1 MPDNRIQSR
10 EQLIEYAFRALGK
23 PVIDINVDW
32 EQASDRLDDALQLF
46 AERHFDGVIIGYLN
60 YKVTEEDA
68 ARKYIISDDI
78 GSPNG
83 VTGDRPNGRD
93 IVSIV
98 RLFQYDPLSSSN
110 NMFNIK
116 YQWALSDYFQINRGL
131 YGTQDL
137 PIANY
142 DNAMRYI
149 QLMNQYF
156 SPEKTFQFTKSSNR
170 IYINTDWN
178 TDLKPGQSLMFEA
191 YLALDPDK
199 FTEIYND
206 RILKKYFIQLIKRQ
220 WGTNLAKYENVPLP
234 GGGTLR
240 GAAMVQE
247 SQQEIDKIENEI
259 LTSFEGPPTFQIG

>member
-68 ARKYIISDDI
+68 ARKYIVSDDI

-93 IVSIV
+93 IVSII

-170 IYINTDWN
+170 IYINTDWS

-206 RILKKYFIQLIKRQ
+206 RILKKYFVQLIKRQ

-247 SQQEIDKIENEI
+247 AQQEIDKIENEI

>member
-1 MPDNRIQSR
+1 MPDNRIKSR
-10 EQLIEYAFRALGK
+10 EDLIEYAFRALGK
-23 PVIDINVDW
+23 PVIEINVDW
-32 EQASDRLDDALQLF
+32 QQASDRLDDALQLF
-46 AERHFDGVIIGYLN
+46 AERHFDGVIIGYLP
-60 YKVTEEDA
+60 YKITQEDYD
-68 ARKYIISDDI
+68 RKYINSDDI
-78 GSPNG
+78 GPVTG
-83 VTGDRPNGRD
+83 VTGDSPSGKD
-93 IVSIV
+93 IVSVV

-131 YGTQDL
+131 YGVQDL

-156 SPEKTFQFTKSSNR
+156 SPEKSFQFTKSSNR
-170 IYINTDWN
+170 ISINTDW
-178 TDLKPGQSLMFEA
+178 TTELKVGQSLMFEA

-206 RILKKYFIQLIKRQ
+206 RILKKYFTQLIKRQ
-220 WGTNLAKYENVPLP
+220 WGLNLSKYENIPLP

-240 GAAMVQE
+240 GAAMFQE
-247 SQQEIDKIENEI
+247 AQQEIDKIEQEI
-259 LTSFEGPPTFQIG
+259 YTSFEGPPIFQIG

>member
-1 MPDNRIQSR
+1 MPDNRLKSR
-10 EQLIEYAFRALGK
+10 EDIIEYAFRALGK

-32 EQASDRLDDALQLF
+32 QQASDRLDDALQLF
-46 AERHFDGVIIGYLN
+46 AERHFDGVILGYLS
-60 YKVTEEDA
+60 YKVTEEDQ
-68 ARKYIISDDI
+68 ARRYILSDNI
-78 GSPNG
+78 GAFSG
-83 VTGDRPNGRD
+83 VTGERPNGTD

-98 RLFQYDPLSSSN
+98 RLFQYDPISSSN

-149 QLMNQYF
+149 TLMNQYF
-156 SPEKTFQFTKSSNR
+156 SPEKTFSFTKSSNR
-170 IYINTDWN
+170 ITINTDWS
-178 TDLKPGQSLMFEA
+178 TDLKPGQSIMFEA
-191 YLALDPDK
+191 YLALDPEK
-199 FTEIYND
+199 FNEIYND
-206 RILKKYFIQLIKRQ
+206 RILKKYFVQLIKRQ
-220 WGTNLAKYENVPLP
+220 WGINLSKYENIPLP

-247 SQQEIDKIENEI
+247 AQTEIDKIEAEI
-259 LTSFEGPPTFQIG
+259 YTAFEGPPTFQMG

>member
-46 AERHFDGVIIGYLN
+46 AERHFDGVVVGYLP
-60 YKVTEEDA
+60 YKITQDDFD
-68 ARKYIISDDI
+68 RKYIMTDNI
-78 GSPNG
+78 GPPNG
-83 VTGDRPNGRD
+83 VTGDRPNGKD

-116 YQWALSDYFQINRGL
+116 YQWALSDYFQVNRGL

-149 QLMNQYF
+149 TLMNQYF
-156 SPEKTFQFTKSSNR
+156 SPEKSFQFTKSSNR
-170 IYINTDWN
+170 ISINTDWN
-178 TDLKPGQSLMFEA
+178 TDVKPGQSLMFEA

-206 RILKKYFIQLIKRQ
+206 RILKKYFVQLIKRQ
-220 WGTNLAKYENVPLP
+220 WGTNLAKYENIPLP

-240 GAAMVQE
+240 GAAMVAE
-247 SQQEIDKIENEI
+247 AQQEIEKIENEI
-259 LTSFEGPPTFQIG
+259 YTAFEGPPTFQMG

>member
-1 MPDNRIQSR
+1 MPDTRLKSR
-10 EQLIEYAFRALGK
+10 EDIIEYAFRALGK

-32 EQASDRLDDALQLF
+32 QQASDRLDDALQLF
-46 AERHFDGVIIGYLN
+46 AERHFDGVILGYLS
-60 YKVTEEDA
+60 YKVTEEDQ
-68 ARKYIISDDI
+68 ARRYILSDNI
-78 GSPNG
+78 GAFSG
-83 VTGDRPNGRD
+83 VTGERPNGTD

-98 RLFQYDPLSSSN
+98 RLFQYDPISSSN

-149 QLMNQYF
+149 TLMNQYF
-156 SPEKTFQFTKSSNR
+156 SPEKTFSFTKSSNR
-170 IYINTDWN
+170 ITINTDWS
-178 TDLKPGQSLMFEA
+178 TDLKPGQSIMFEA
-191 YLALDPDK
+191 YLALDPEK
-199 FTEIYND
+199 FNEIYND
-206 RILKKYFIQLIKRQ
+206 RILKKYFVQLIKRQ
-220 WGTNLAKYENVPLP
+220 WGINLSKYENIPLP

-247 SQQEIDKIENEI
+247 AQTEIDKIETEI
-259 LTSFEGPPTFQIG
+259 YTAFEGPPTFQMG

>member
-1 MPDNRIQSR
+1 MPDNRLKSR
-10 EQLIEYAFRALGK
+10 EDLIEYAYRALGK
-23 PVIDINVDW
+23 PVIEINVDW
-32 EQASDRLDDALQLF
+32 QQASDRLDDALQLF
-46 AERHFDGVIIGYLN
+46 AERHFDGVLHGFLPYT
-60 YKVTEEDA
+60 VTQEDFD
-68 ARKYIISDDI
+68 RKYIDSDNI
-78 GSPNG
+78 KPPNG
-83 VTGDRPNGRD
+83 VTGDSPSGKD

-149 QLMNQYF
+149 TLMNQYF
-156 SPEKTFQFTKSSNR
+156 SPEKTFEFSKASNR
-170 IYINTDWN
+170 ISINTDWN
-178 TDLKPGQSLMFEA
+178 SDVKVGQGLMFEA
-191 YLALDPDK
+191 YLALDPEK
-199 FTEIYND
+199 FNEIYND
-206 RILKKYFIQLIKRQ
+206 RILKKYYVQLIKRQ
-220 WGTNLAKYENVPLP
+220 WGINLSKYENIPLP

-247 SQQEIDKIENEI
+247 AEQEIDKIEAEI
-259 LTSFEGPPTFQIG
+259 FTAFEGPPMFQMG